1 MKEVKNH
8 PPQLVVIVTSF
19 ADEKIAASVVRTLVE
34 ERLAACGTIVPKA
47 HSIYV
52 WEGKIEEAT
61 EAVVFFKTSQVLA
74 ERSKLRLVELHPY
87 DVPEI
92 FSLEPSAVA
101 PSYLG
106 WLGEVLG

>member
-1 MKEVKNH
+1 MKNL
-8 PPQLVVIVTSF
+8 PPQISIIVTSF
-19 ADEKIAASVVRTLVE
+19 ADQKRAASVIRMLVE
-34 ERLAACGTIVPKA
+34 ERLAACGTMVPKA

-52 WEGKIEEAT
+52 WQGKVEEAS
-61 EAVVFFKTSQVLA
+61 EVVVFLKTSHALVERCKQRLA
-74 ERSKLRLVELHPY
+74 ELHPY

-101 PSYLG
+101 ASYLG